1 MYKYILSIEIYHKSF
16 VVYIHS
22 PSRVVDKYISKSQ
35 GKNKKTPFV
44 TLKKKIL
51 QFFHRQ
57 N

>member
-22 PSRVVDKYISKSQ
+22 PSRVVDKSQ